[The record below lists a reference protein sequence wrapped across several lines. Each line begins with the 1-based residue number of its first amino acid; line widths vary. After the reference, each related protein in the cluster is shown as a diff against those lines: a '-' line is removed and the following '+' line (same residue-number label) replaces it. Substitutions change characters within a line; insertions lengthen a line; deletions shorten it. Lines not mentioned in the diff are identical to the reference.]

1 MLGNILA
8 GFILATLLGILS
20 FYLRDDRFTT
30 YNRMTGKATI
40 LGYITVFLEIASVII
55 FVISTLYL
63 SYFCTVIL

>member
-20 FYLRDDRFTT
+20 FYIKNRFTV
-30 YNRMTGKATI
+30 YNQMTGEATI
-40 LGYITVFLEIASVII
+40 LGYITVFLEIASVVI
-55 FVISTLYL
+55 FVISTLYF

>member
-8 GFILATLLGILS
+8 GFTLAILLSMLS
-20 FYLRDDRFTT
+20 FYSKNRFTV
-30 YNRMTGKATI
+30 YNEMTGKATI
-40 LGYITVFLEIASVII
+40 LGYITVFLEIASVVI